1 MPTFFLN
8 LLNNYENKAIIYKY
22 HKFALVAQLDRVFG
36 YEPKG
41 RGFES
46 LLAYQKKTNICKMFV
61 FFLCHEGI
69 RKGCPQLLPKTHEKT
84 HENHFRHSAQP
95 IFFCVL
101 SQWHNLLSVPC
112 PMILS
117 LLHNF
122 IFVFCAYYAPIFLP
136 NFVRHANSLFA
147 RHLL

>member
-46 LLAYQKKTNICKMFV
+46 LQPYQNEGHVNVLRVVLSSIFFSKNNAQDILTEVCALFL
-61 FFLCHEGI
+61 FFLSLTPASEPAPD
-69 RKGCPQLLPKTHEKT
+69 RSLPHRPTD
-84 HENHFRHSAQP
+84 
-95 IFFCVL
+95 
-101 SQWHNLLSVPC
+101 
-112 PMILS
+112 
-117 LLHNF
+117 
-122 IFVFCAYYAPIFLP
+122 APDHRTCGP
-136 NFVRHANSLFA
+136 HR
-147 RHLL
+147 

>member
-46 LLAYQKKTNICKMFV
+46 LTACQDENPVDYG
-61 FFLCHEGI
+61 GI
-69 RKGCPQLLPKTHEKT
+69 L
-84 HENHFRHSAQP
+84 
-95 IFFCVL
+95 
-101 SQWHNLLSVPC
+101 
-112 PMILS
+112 ILI
-117 LLHNF
+117 L
-122 IFVFCAYYAPIFLP
+122 
-136 NFVRHANSLFA
+136 
-147 RHLL
+147 